1 MSDCQHN
8 APEREPNAG
17 DVQTQGQQLDEQ
29 TREML
34 LDKLTDSFFCEGDPD
49 IEAIEKCLAEL
60 EAAGVECEAVD
71 VEQGLKNFHERFA
84 PLFEDDVK
92 LVAEKKKP
100 SRFRRSLARIAII
113 AAALCAFVF
122 TAQASGLDIIGAI
135 ARWTSEQ
142 FSFVKVDEE
151 KDERLE
157 DLPYETLYSALIDAG
172 VTEQLVPVRF
182 PERTELKEIQIR
194 QETGELFFFATYELA
209 GEKFFISVRSATDTP
224 YMETEINDANV
235 EIYTVGEIDHH
246 IMTDVKQKK
255 ATWNNGTWECR
266 ISGNI
271 SHDDLLMMIDS
282 IYKGE

>member
-84 PLFEDDVK
+84 PLFENDVK

-151 KDERLE
+151 KDERMEGLSYTSL
-157 DLPYETLYSALIDAG
+157 DAALIDAG
-172 VTEQLVPVRF
+172 ITEQLGPAWF
-182 PERTELKEIQIR
+182 PEGTELKELR
-194 QETGELFFFATYELA
+194 VKEDTGIIGFFASYAVDNE
-209 GEKFFISVRSATDTP
+209 EFFISIRSANVTP
-224 YMETEINDANV
+224 YGEIEINDPNV
-235 EIYTVGEIDHH
+235 KVYTVNDVEHH
-246 IMTDVKQKK
+246 IMTDVEQVK
-255 ATWNNGTWECR
+255 ATWNNGSWECF
-266 ISGNI
+266 IAGNL
-271 SHDDLLMMIDS
+271 DEETLVLMIDS
-282 IYKGE
+282 IYE

>member
-17 DVQTQGQQLDEQ
+17 DVQTQGQQLDEK

-84 PLFEDDVK
+84 PLFENDVK

-151 KDERLE
+151 KDERQEKPLE
-157 DLPYETLYSALIDAG
+157 SLQAALDEYGIEEKLSP
-172 VTEQLVPVRF
+172 TRF
-182 PERTELKEIQIR
+182 PKGAELQEIRVKED
-194 QETGELFFFATYELA
+194 TGIIGFFASYA
-209 GEKFFISVRSATDTP
+209 VDGEEFFISIRSANVTP
-224 YMETEINDANV
+224 YGEIEINDPNV
-235 EIYTVGEIDHH
+235 KVYTVNEVEHH
-246 IMTDVKQKK
+246 IMTDVEQVK
-255 ATWNNGTWECR
+255 ATWNNGSWECF
-266 ISGNI
+266 IAGNL
-271 SHDDLLMMIDS
+271 DEETLVLMIDS
-282 IYKGE
+282 IYE